1 MTTMNDRFGSATA
14 AAETIDHTVRAAGEQ
29 LAGAAGQAQ
38 HIAHE
43 QLDRLADRIRAKPL
57 QSTGIAAGIGFVLAL
72 LARR

>member
-1 MTTMNDRFGSATA
+1 MNTINDRFGTAAA

-38 HIAHE
+38 QMAHV
-43 QLDRLADRIRAKPL
+43 QLDRLADRIRAKPI
-57 QSTGIAAGIGFVLAL
+57 QSTGIAAGIGFALAL

>member
-14 AAETIDHTVRAAGEQ
+14 AAETMDHTIRAAGEQ

-38 HIAHE
+38 NMAHE
-43 QLDRLADRIRAKPL
+43 QLDKLADRIRAKPL

>member
-1 MTTMNDRFGSATA
+1 MTTMNDHTGSAST

-38 HIAHE
+38 HMAHQ
-43 QLDRLADRIRAKPL
+43 QLDRLADRIRAKPI